1 MAGLVPAIHVF
12 LLQNG
17 QDVDGRNKSGHD
29 ELTDADAPGSEP
41 PVRARVHS
49 DPLEQRP
56 TTARQ
61 RMEHLSYPNESKAY
75 RAARNA
81 LLDEEIA
88 LRAQIE
94 AVAAKRRALPPGGE
108 VPQDYVFER
117 IGTTQ
122 MPEQVKMSKLFGPHD
137 TLILYSFMYGPER
150 ESPCPGCTHL
160 LDGIDGAARHLGE
173 RAAFHVVAKSP
184 IARLAA
190 WAHERGWEHMSL
202 ISTAGNS
209 YDADYFGDTS
219 KFSKGMRQQHQV
231 PDGEN
236 WDETIFNVFKK
247 QNGTIRHFWGSELSF
262 ALPAPGQHHRAGD
275 MADPLWNLLD
285 MTPEGRGGDWFP
297 KVEY

>member
-1 MAGLVPAIHVF
+1 
-12 LLQNG
+12 
-17 QDVDGRNKSGHD
+17 
-29 ELTDADAPGSEP
+29 
-41 PVRARVHS
+41 
-49 DPLEQRP
+49 
-56 TTARQ
+56 
-61 RMEHLSYPNESKAY
+61 MEHLTFPNESAEY

-81 LLDEEIA
+81 LLEAEIT

-117 IGTTQ
+117 IGPNFL
-122 MPEQVKMSKLFGPHD
+122 PEPVKLSALFGDHD

-150 ESPCPGCTHL
+150 KSPCPGCTHL
-160 LDGIDGAARHLGE
+160 LDGIDGAAQHVER

-219 KFSKGMRQQHQV
+219 KFSKGMRAQHKV
-231 PDGEN
+231 KDGED
-236 WDETIFNVFKK
+236 WDETIFNVFTRKD
-247 QNGTIRHFWGSELSF
+247 GVIRHFWGSEMAF
-262 ALPAPGQHHRAGD
+262 APCAPGQHHRAGD
-275 MADPLWNLLD
+275 LADPLWAMLD
-285 MTPEGRGGDWFP
+285 MTPEGRGDFFP
-297 KVEY
+297 KVNY